1 MSCKPHDHRKCMEF
15 CARFSDYIDQEMDP
29 EELREI
35 EAHVSE
41 CPSCFSC
48 VQSIR
53 QTIVLCK
60 QTAGQPVPVVFSR
73 RLESL
78 VQDLQGLC
86 WSLKTSP

>member
-1 MSCKPHDHRKCMEF
+1 MSFKPQEHRKCLEL
-15 CARFSDYIDQEMDP
+15 CTRLSDYIDQEMDS

-35 EAHVSE
+35 EEHVTE
-41 CPSCFSC
+41 CLSCFSC
-48 VQSIR
+48 LQSLR

-78 VQDLQGLC
+78 VQDLKC
-86 WSLKTSP
+86 PR